1 MRVSER
7 LLLIFYGL
15 LAVSLSLC
23 AGVAVWYSQAFYL
36 VFKAIDGSVY
46 MRIAISGVLL
56 VIAFIA
62 VRAMFVGVKKE
73 KSVAT
78 LAASTPEGGIYINI
92 DTVSDLAVK
101 AVKKVESVREVK
113 VRTSISEGGA
123 DIAVKVS
130 MNFEAVI
137 PEVSSLVQ
145 QSVKSDIETLC
156 GIKVSRV
163 TVQVDNSFQTQNR

>member
-7 LLLIFYGL
+7 LLLVFYGL
-15 LAVSLSLC
+15 LVVSLSVC
-23 AGVAVWYSQAFYL
+23 AGVLIWYSESLWL
-36 VFKAIDGSVY
+36 VFKGIEDSVY
-46 MRIAISGVLL
+46 LRIAISGVLS

-62 VRAMFVGVKKE
+62 VRAMFVGIKKE
-73 KSVAT
+73 SAGAT
-78 LAASTPEGGIYINI
+78 LAASTQDGGIYINI

-113 VRTSISEGGA
+113 VRTSIAEGGA
-123 DIAVKVS
+123 DIAVKAS
-130 MNFEAVI
+130 MSYDAVI
-137 PEVSSLVQ
+137 PEVSAAVQ